1 MSDKHSK
8 TEAPSS
14 KRISDA
20 RKKGQIPRSNELVP
34 AISLL
39 VFAMMAG
46 GLGDYLFRNTFNFL
60 KNSLNTNYSV
70 AINNNYIRTLFINNF
85 LKAASIILP
94 FAAIA
99 MTLGIVINL
108 VQTGFMLTSDP
119 LKPDLKKIN
128 PIEGF
133 KNIFSKKVIFNL
145 LKNLLKLSLVFYLA
159 IDNISQF
166 FNQVLNS
173 GNIGTEKLFG
183 FMAGFAK
190 TLIIDI
196 ASIMLILAFLDY
208 IFQKREFKKNL
219 MMTKQEVK
227 DEYKEME
234 GNPQIKSARQQK
246 QRQMAMMR
254 MMSDVPT
261 ATVIVTNP
269 THIAIALRYD
279 TEKDMAPVV
288 VAKGVDAVANRI
300 KEVAKE
306 NKVPIIENKPLAR
319 AMFKQV
325 EIGDS
330 VPAELYKAV
339 AEIIALVY
347 QLEVKNKGK
356 I

>member
-1 MSDKHSK
+1 M
-8 TEAPSS
+8 
-14 KRISDA
+14 
-20 RKKGQIPRSNELVP
+20 
-34 AISLL
+34 
-39 VFAMMAG
+39 
-46 GLGDYLFRNTFNFL
+46 
-60 KNSLNTNYSV
+60 NYSTV
-70 AINNNYIRTLFINNF
+70 INSNYIRTSFINNF
-85 LKAASIILP
+85 IRASSIILP
-94 FAAIA
+94 FAVIA
-99 MTLGIVINL
+99 MALGIVINL
-108 VQTGFMLTSDP
+108 VQTGFMLTGEP

-145 LKNLLKLSLVFYLA
+145 LKNVLKLTLVFYIA
-159 IDNISQF
+159 VDNISESFDQI
-166 FNQVLNS
+166 LNS
-173 GNIGTEKLFG
+173 GSIGTEKLFG
-183 FMAGFAK
+183 FISTFAK
-190 TLIIDI
+190 DLIIDI
-196 ASIMLILAFLDY
+196 SVIMLILAIVDY

-254 MMSDVPT
+254 MMSDVPS
-261 ATVIVTNP
+261 ATVVVTNP

-279 TEKDMAPVV
+279 TEKDMAPIV
-288 VAKGVDAVANRI
+288 VAKGADAVANRI
-300 KEVAKE
+300 KDLAKE

-325 EIGDS
+325 EIGES
-330 VPAELYKAV
+330 VPVELYKAV

-347 QLEVKNKGK
+347 QLQAKNKGK